1 MAASIA
7 FGQVIVPMNS
17 RIRYLSLRPRTV
29 ATIVFL
35 ASIVILLGHY
45 AIKYG
50 LNDPPSIRGDEMSY
64 DMVSWNLAKGN
75 GFSEQVND
83 SIFWEP
89 YVAAGK
95 ITPAQARREQLNPV
109 VVTHEGP
116 PLFPYL
122 LSLFNRQ
129 FGRQFWSVRIV
140 NVLATSGTAGML
152 VWYLLRTGNFASAFF
167 GFVCF
172 LIADTRTRVYGR
184 AVLTEATA
192 TFLLTIVTILLLL
205 LLQHWRRRTLILLGI
220 TVGLLVLDR
229 TIFAL
234 WLPGLALLVGR
245 LSYQAPTKKTDVHL
259 PPSRKRALASAFFF
273 LAISGL
279 VLLPWGVRNVL
290 LLKAPMPF
298 GTQGMSQLPA
308 GFSDLALERRGLWSA
323 EPTHRL
329 KRKVAHFSTRQERDV
344 ARARL
349 GRQEAIDWIWGHPTD
364 ALRLA
369 GMKIWQEYRPRLPGE
384 WFICVMAVVGFLL
397 TLRRSDTRVFMGL
410 HLISCFVIA
419 VTWSV
424 EGRFV
429 MPLMFTTH
437 VFAAR
442 PVAILFSNG
451 RGSAS

>member
-1 MAASIA
+1 
-7 FGQVIVPMNS
+7 MNS
-17 RIRYLSLRPRTV
+17 RLRNLNLRPST
-29 ATIVFL
+29 AGGIVFL
-35 ASIVILLGHY
+35 ATIVILLSHY

-50 LNDPPSIRGDEMSY
+50 LNDPPSLRGDELSY

-75 GFSEQVND
+75 GFSEQVNEPV
-83 SIFWEP
+83 FWEP
-89 YVAAGK
+89 YVVEGK
-95 ITPAQARREQLNPV
+95 ITPAQARREQLKPV
-109 VVTHEGP
+109 LVTHERP

-129 FGRQFWSVRIV
+129 FGRQFWSVRII
-140 NVLATSGTAGML
+140 NVLATSGTAGVL
-152 VWYLLRTGNFASAFF
+152 VWYLLRTGNFASALT

-172 LIADTRTRVYGR
+172 LIVDTRTRVYGR

-205 LLQHWRRRTLILLGI
+205 LLRHWRPRTLIQLGI
-220 TVGLLVLDR
+220 TAGLLVLDR

-234 WLPGLALLVGR
+234 WLPGLALIVGR
-245 LSYQAPTKKTDVHL
+245 LSYHTPTKNTDVHL
-259 PPSRKRALASAFFF
+259 PPSWKRALASASFF

-279 VLLPWGVRNVL
+279 VVLPWGVRNIL
-290 LLKAPMPF
+290 QLKAPMPF

-329 KRKVAHFSTRQERDV
+329 KREVAHFPTRQERDV

-349 GRQEAIDWIWGHPTD
+349 GRQEAIDWIWSHPTD
-364 ALRLA
+364 SVRLA

-384 WFICVMAVVGFLL
+384 WLICVMAVVGFLL
-397 TLRRSDTRVFMGL
+397 TVRRPDTCVFIGL
-410 HLISCFVIA
+410 HLISCLVIA

-437 VFAAR
+437 VFVAR
-442 PVAILFSNG
+442 SVAILFDGG
-451 RGSAS
+451 RGPAN